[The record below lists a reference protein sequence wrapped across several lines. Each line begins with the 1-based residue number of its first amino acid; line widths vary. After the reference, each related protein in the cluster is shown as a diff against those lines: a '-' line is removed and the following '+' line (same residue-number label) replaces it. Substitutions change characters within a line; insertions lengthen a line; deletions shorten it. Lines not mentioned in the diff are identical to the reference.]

1 MTVRSLAMASPLPPL
16 TIAETADAVAGYAYV
31 SERSFATLG
40 SWVPSTSE
48 PSAKVALAA
57 HARAHAWYAGL
68 WAEQLPAG
76 FPRATSAAAERFGP
90 VFETLV
96 TLAPVDRL
104 AAFYR
109 AVLPRTITAV
119 TAHAERCSIVADGTI
134 ARVLRIVRND
144 LLEQWAEGEAIVQVL
159 LAGPGSAA
167 AVAPA
172 VAAVEGLW
180 PLS

>member
-1 MTVRSLAMASPLPPL
+1 MAPLFPPL

-31 SERSFATLG
+31 AERSFAALG
-40 SWVPSTSE
+40 SWVPSTPD
-48 PSAKVALAA
+48 PSAKVVVAA

-76 FPRATSAAAERFGP
+76 FPRATTDTAGRFAP

-96 TLAPVDRL
+96 TLRPVDRL

-109 AVLPRTITAV
+109 AVLPRTITAIS
-119 TAHAERCSIVADGTI
+119 AHAARCSPVADDTI
-134 ARVLRIVRND
+134 ARVLRIVRSD

-167 AVAPA
+167 AAAPA